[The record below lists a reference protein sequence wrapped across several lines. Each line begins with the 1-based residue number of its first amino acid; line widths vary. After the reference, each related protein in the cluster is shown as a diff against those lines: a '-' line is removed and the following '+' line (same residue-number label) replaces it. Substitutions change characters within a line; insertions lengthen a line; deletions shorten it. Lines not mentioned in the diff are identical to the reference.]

1 MNFSKPIYWRQGI
14 FLQPQHFQYSDAFH
28 REAQARWLNFSG
40 MTGGVVAALQLSAER
55 IQTGALACGQLQA
68 YLPDGQWVDLRLN
81 ARLPDRDIRAL
92 LTEEG
97 TYEVAVGLPNLVAGT
112 PGVAAAGLDGRF
124 ETVIYSEQ
132 LSDLYDDT
140 PDLDIERLWFK
151 LRFLVGEEI
160 VQAQDMSVLAL
171 ARVIVEAGEI
181 RFDEAYA
188 PPSVTIDAHAGLSK
202 RLHLI
207 CEGLQSRQTRLIEMA
222 RPWRMDGEPI
232 DPAWMRDR
240 LVHAEINQALISL
253 EQRLQTQGT
262 PAELFEILSV
272 LCGRLSAVGGIK
284 CPNLPLWDRND
295 SYRSFDRIGDIVLGL
310 LEQLH
315 SGPDSVAIFKARE
328 GWLEAQ
334 VPSTARVGEHSVY
347 LILQQVTETQL
358 IQASPAKMA
367 SLTRIETVVSRALP
381 GALLERLERIPYG
394 LGESTDAGV
403 WRVDTKDPLW
413 KEANASGTI
422 CLHWL
427 GLPKS
432 SRALLVYYRA

>member
-1 MNFSKPIYWRQGI
+1 
-14 FLQPQHFQYSDAFH
+14 
-28 REAQARWLNFSG
+28 
-40 MTGGVVAALQLSAER
+40 
-55 IQTGALACGQLQA
+55 
-68 YLPDGQWVDLRLN
+68 
-81 ARLPDRDIRAL
+81 
-92 LTEEG
+92 
-97 TYEVAVGLPNLVAGT
+97 
-112 PGVAAAGLDGRF
+112 
-124 ETVIYSEQ
+124 
-132 LSDLYDDT
+132 
-140 PDLDIERLWFK
+140 
-151 LRFLVGEEI
+151 
-160 VQAQDMSVLAL
+160 
-171 ARVIVEAGEI
+171 
-181 RFDEAYA
+181 
-188 PPSVTIDAHAGLSK
+188 
-202 RLHLI
+202 
-207 CEGLQSRQTRLIEMA
+207 
-222 RPWRMDGEPI
+222 
-232 DPAWMRDR
+232 
-240 LVHAEINQALISL
+240 
-253 EQRLQTQGT
+253 
-262 PAELFEILSV
+262 
-272 LCGRLSAVGGIK
+272 
-284 CPNLPLWDRND
+284 LWDRND